1 MADFWMW
8 SDVPPLS
15 LVRDPAGRTWIVA
28 DKAPVDAG
36 DPGTCNVLL
45 VNSDHRRV
53 ERIVEPW
60 EAVDVVTTELAHAF
74 ILLVSFPGTRAIGR
88 E

>member
-1 MADFWMW
+1 MTVQMW
-8 SDVPPLS
+8 SDVPALS
-15 LVRDPAGRTWIVA
+15 LVRDPAGGMWLVV
-28 DKAPVDAG
+28 DKAPVGDG

-53 ERIVEPW
+53 ERVVEPW
-60 EAVDVVTTELAHAF
+60 ESVDVVTTELAAAF
-74 ILLVSFPGTRAIGR
+74 ILLIRFPGTRVIGR